1 MFTAFMQHAL
11 NVLTLF
17 IKKFKKLSNKK
28 NGKNIFKLKNEK
40 IEIIMKIKIK
50 ELFKKR
56 VSNNSIFSLN

>member
-1 MFTAFMQHAL
+1 MQHAL

-17 IKKFKKLSNKK
+17 IKKFKKLSHKK